1 MANQPASHET
11 TQTPATGNMPPSMA
25 TDGAP
30 APEQDSASPTIA
42 RDAIGL
48 LTEDHRKAEL
58 LFASFAQLRLGDSVE
73 EKFSVAKQVC
83 GDLLIHMAI
92 EEAIFYP
99 KVREALT
106 DGSLVNEAEQE
117 HDGAKDLIKELG
129 EIDPADPVFDMK
141 IEALAQ
147 QIVEHVEKEETVVF
161 PKMLVAP
168 VDLVALGQELATAKS
183 DMRAQLGLPPE

>member
-1 MANQPASHET
+1 MASSPTPSVKQEPA
-11 TQTPATGNMPPSMA
+11 TQTLV
-25 TDGAP
+25 
-30 APEQDSASPTIA
+30 

-58 LFASFAQLRLGDSVE
+58 LFAAYAQMRLHDSVD

-99 KVREALT
+99 AVRQALAE
-106 DGSLVNEAEQE
+106 GVLVDEAEHE
-117 HDGAKDLIKELG
+117 HDSAKDLIKELG
-129 EIDPADPVFDMK
+129 DIDPADPVFDMK

-147 QIVEHVEKEETVVF
+147 QITEHVKKEETVVF
-161 PKMLVAP
+161 PRMLTTP

-183 DMRAQLGLPPE
+183 DMRSQLGLPPV